1 VREGAECKEVGD
13 DNEEGSRRV
22 STGIGWKPPAAISFV
37 RSFALDETTLRILAG
52 RLFDG
57 RLGCAFDEFALRV
70 LAWCG
75 RCRSNIAGQQGKAE
89 EGDGNRLCHDV
100 PLWGEEGVGFDRGC
114 KPDLAFMRRAEA
126 VA

>member
-1 VREGAECKEVGD
+1 MF
-13 DNEEGSRRV
+13 EEKHRRI
-22 STGIGWKPPAAISFV
+22 STGIGWKPPTATSFV

-70 LAWCG
+70 LAWRG
-75 RCRSNIAGQQGKAE
+75 RCRSNIADHQGKAE
-89 EGDGNRLCHDV
+89 ESYGNRLCHDV

-114 KPDLAFMRRAEA
+114 KPDLAFMRRTGA